1 MLSEQDILKKFAEV
15 SVWRR
20 GDRRAPHKPLLLLYV
35 LARCSRGEGGEVS
48 YLEAEEG
55 LGPLLREFG
64 PAHSPRV
71 EMPFWYL
78 RNDGVWFVAATERI
92 GRRKNRTDPKR
103 SELRKHNPVGG
114 LLPEICDTLR
124 HDRSLLM
131 RVVAQLLHR
140 NFPESLHEDI
150 LAAVGWDLRDLE
162 TPQARRDADF
172 RAKVLRAYGHRCAVC
187 GYDLRLGAA
196 DLALE
201 AAHIKW
207 HQAGGPDIESNG
219 LALCSLHHKMFDRGA
234 FSISSDLRV
243 LVSQDV
249 CGSSRLD
256 ESLLIFHGQGI
267 CTPQSPDYYPRE
279 EYLHWHREEVF
290 RSPARHP
297 A

>member
-1 MLSEQDILKKFAEV
+1 MLSEQDILKKFAEI
-15 SVWRR
+15 SVWKR

-35 LARCSRGEGGEVS
+35 LARCSRGEAGEVS
-48 YLEAEEG
+48 YVEAEEG
-55 LGPLLREFG
+55 LRPLLREFG
-64 PAHSPRV
+64 PTHAPRV

-78 RNDGVWFVAATERI
+78 RNDGVWFVAGTERL

-114 LLPEICDTLR
+114 LLPEICEALR
-124 HDRSLLM
+124 HDRTLLR
-131 RVVAQLLHR
+131 RVVAQLLNG

-150 LAAVGWDLRDLE
+150 LTAVGLDLRDVE
-162 TPQARRDADF
+162 MAQVRRDASF
-172 RAKVLRAYGHRCAVC
+172 RSKVLRAYGHRCAVC

-207 HQAGGPDIESNG
+207 HQAEGPDIESNG

-234 FSISSDLRV
+234 FSISDDLRI

-249 CGSSRLD
+249 CGSFRLD
-256 ESLLIFHGQGI
+256 ESLLTFHGRDIGR
-267 CTPQSPDYYPRE
+267 PQSPDYYPRE
-279 EYLHWHREEVF
+279 EYLRWHREEVF

-297 A
+297 E